1 MHRRIARNLRV
12 ERNTNQVARTHTHNL
27 PLMTSRH
34 LHTLTSAS
42 HNRRTNK
49 RRINNH
55 LITGRGQPRQAHL
68 RRINLR
74 TKSVTTHRNIQ
85 NTQRLLTRCRII
97 NTLRQ
102 HNQASTRTQSRQA
115 RRNRLNQR
123 LTHTKNTGQTVNRR
137 RLTTRQ
143 NQRIQT
149 LKLLTGTHPTHLS
162 AQRLQH
168 LRMLTHAAL
177 QRQNT
182 NRQTLTRQNTGRLNL
197 LNHHR
202 SLHKTTNTTNTRRV
216 GPASANPTPSSNT
229 HPECGV
235 RARITSRA
243 PPGGAVPECQQ
254 R

>member
-1 MHRRIARNLRV
+1 
-12 ERNTNQVARTHTHNL
+12 
-27 PLMTSRH
+27 MTSRH
-34 LHTLTSAS
+34 LHTLTGAS
-42 HNRRTNK
+42 HNRCTNK

-55 LITGRGQPRQAHL
+55 LITGRSQPRQAHL

-85 NTQRLLTRCRII
+85 NTQRLLTRRRII

-102 HNQASTRTQSRQA
+102 HNQASTRTQSRHA

-137 RLTTRQ
+137 RLTTGQ

-149 LKLLTGTHPTHLS
+149 LKLLTGTHPTHLRT
-162 AQRLQH
+162 QGLQH
-168 LRMLTHAAL
+168 QRVLTHTAL

-202 SLHKTTNTTNTRRV
+202 SLHKSTNTRRV

-229 HPECGV
+229 HPKRGV

>member
-1 MHRRIARNLRV
+1 
-12 ERNTNQVARTHTHNL
+12 
-27 PLMTSRH
+27 MTSRH

-55 LITGRGQPRQAHL
+55 LITGRSQPRQAHL

-85 NTQRLLTRCRII
+85 NTQRLLTRRRII

-102 HNQASTRTQSRQA
+102 HNQASTGTQSRHT

-137 RLTTRQ
+137 RLTTGQ

-149 LKLLTGTHPTHLS
+149 LKLLTGTHPTHLR

-168 LRMLTHAAL
+168 QRVLTHTAL

-182 NRQTLTRQNTGRLNL
+182 NRQTLTRQNSTGLNL

-229 HPECGV
+229 HPEYGV